1 MWIVDGHNSVERFK
15 QSLVL
20 LGLDNVII
28 EMLFLDIRAHKGDQ
42 KLVLMTMFQ
51 GSHSTNE

>member
-51 GSHSTNE
+51 GSHSTN